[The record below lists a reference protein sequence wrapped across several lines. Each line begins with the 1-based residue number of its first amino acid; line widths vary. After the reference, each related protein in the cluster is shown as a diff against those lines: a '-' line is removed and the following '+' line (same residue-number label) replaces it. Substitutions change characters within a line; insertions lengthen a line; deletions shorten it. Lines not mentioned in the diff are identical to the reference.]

1 MAVGR
6 PPKLTP
12 QIQAAFCRALRTGAT
27 FETAA
32 DSLELS
38 RSAISQWLAKGRAQ
52 ERGRY
57 ASFLRAVHKA
67 RANVVQVLLKRAQKR
82 VMSRKEGG
90 EGADPL
96 PLLAVLDRRYSPQV
110 RVQVTTELNATLDR
124 LEQEFENE
132 PEILERILAAI
143 AEEAGPG
150 AVAPTSSGGSREDAR
165 GGAAVGERGAD
176 RETEDVPLAGR

>member
-12 QIQAAFCRALRTGAT
+12 EIQAAFCRALKTGAT

-57 ASFLRAVHKA
+57 ASFLRAVHRA
-67 RANVVQVLLKRAQKR
+67 RADVVQNLLKRAQKR
-82 VMSRKEGG
+82 VLSKKEGG

-110 RVQVTTELNATLDR
+110 RVQVTNELNATLDR
-124 LEQEFENE
+124 LEQEFANE

-143 AEEAGPG
+143 AEEASPGPI
-150 AVAPTSSGGSREDAR
+150 APASTGGSREDAR
-165 GGAAVGERGAD
+165 GGAAVGARGAD
-176 RETEDVPLAGR
+176 GETENVPVAGR